1 METVR
6 PSLSTQK
13 ANDSFTYRILQ
24 CQRSQVLRPSVR
36 LPRFRHEKQ
45 RCVFPLLGNE
55 RRSTIPPFLQARKN
69 YVSKFMC
76 MHAPAGSRSTTRCGC
91 LTKRYTLECF
101 RQLLTTEGNSWGT
114 RMNERMKISLPRASD
129 IVTQRSKLLMW
140 CKKMSLFGSS
150 LESPSFGFR

>member
-1 METVR
+1 MSSVVLNSQIPHLLTMPNNTVNRIHNTSVRQVCILGHAPESMETVR

-76 MHAPAGSRSTTRCGC
+76 MRQQGPGAQLGADALLKGIRLNASVSCSQLKGTPGAP
-91 LTKRYTLECF
+91 E
-101 RQLLTTEGNSWGT
+101 
-114 RMNERMKISLPRASD
+114 
-129 IVTQRSKLLMW
+129 
-140 CKKMSLFGSS
+140 
-150 LESPSFGFR
+150 